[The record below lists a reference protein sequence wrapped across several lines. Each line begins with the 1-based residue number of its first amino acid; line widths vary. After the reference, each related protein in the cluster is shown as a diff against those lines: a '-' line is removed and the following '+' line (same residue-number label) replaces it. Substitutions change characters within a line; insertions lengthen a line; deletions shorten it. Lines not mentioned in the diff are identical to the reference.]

1 MASGDGVLELSGLRR
16 KYGDVVALDGLS
28 FSVPPGQVFG
38 FLGPNGA
45 GKTTAMRAIVGVAS
59 LDSGSVR
66 WNGEP
71 IGTEA
76 RRRIGYM
83 PEERGLYP
91 AMKVLEQIEYL
102 ARLHGLTRAK
112 ARSAA
117 IFWSE
122 RLGLR
127 GQGELRT
134 EALSLGNQQRVQLAA
149 ALVHDPELLV
159 LDEPF
164 SGLDP
169 VGVDAMSEVLA
180 ERAKAGV
187 TMLFSSHQL
196 DLVEHLCTSVAIIHH
211 GALVAHGAVAD
222 LAQSGPLRIVVKVAG
237 DEQALWTKDL
247 AGLAAV
253 DRVANGT
260 ATLSLVRRPD
270 AQAVLDVARR
280 AGPVEQ
286 FGFERRR
293 LSEVFRDA
301 VGADVEDA
309 GRTTGSNLL
318 SQWSANAAR
327 AARAAQAP
335 QVTEEG
341 R

>member
-1 MASGDGVLELSGLRR
+1 MGSQDGVLELAGLRR
-16 KYGDVVALDGLS
+16 RFGDVVALNGLS
-28 FSVPPGQVFG
+28 FTVPPGQVFG

-45 GKTTAMRAIVGVAS
+45 GKTTAMRAIVGVTS
-59 LDSGSVR
+59 LDSGTVR

-71 IGTEA
+71 IGDQA

-91 AMKVLEQIEYL
+91 AMKAIEQLEYL
-102 ARLHGLTRAK
+102 ARLHGLTQAA

-117 IFWSE
+117 RRWAD
-122 RLGLR
+122 RLGLG
-127 GQGELRT
+127 GQGQQKT

-149 ALVHDPELLV
+149 ALVHEPDLLV

-180 ERAKAGV
+180 ERAAAGV

-211 GALVAHGAVAD
+211 GALVAHGTVDD
-222 LAQSGPLRIVVKVAG
+222 LAASGPLRIAVRVAG
-237 DEQALWTKDL
+237 DDQARWTSQL
-247 AGLAAV
+247 GGIAAV
-253 DRVANGT
+253 RQVAGGT
-260 ATLSLVRRPD
+260 VTLSLASRPD

-293 LSEVFRDA
+293 LSEVFRDV
-301 VGADVEDA
+301 VGADVDDIAHAPESDLMA
-309 GRTTGSNLL
+309 KWALN
-318 SQWSANAAR
+318 
-327 AARAAQAP
+327 AAQA
-335 QVTEEG
+335 QEAG
-341 R
+341 Q